1 METIGN
7 ANHALFDGLAILPL
21 NPPGQEFIA
30 VRGQLCTVW
39 DNLAFLPGEI
49 VTFGKL
55 QQRADATR

>member
-1 METIGN
+1 MEPIGN

-39 DNLAFLPGEI
+39 DNLAFPPA
-49 VTFGKL
+49 
-55 QQRADATR
+55 R